1 MLNRYLTEDEELP
14 DGLDWE
20 AQVEVILDEDEDP
33 RAQVKLQNL
42 SWESALGQDF
52 QDLVEGLSCEYHE
65 LLDGYLNVGYIF
77 SECRMNEE
85 DRIEIKGQLHPVNR
99 EHQGNYY
106 TNESQVIASATLR
119 VRMKDQ
125 RTHGAIREY
134 LERDVQDQLK
144 PDTPEKPEREEKKMK
159 YKYLTP
165 GGDIPQHMDWDADVE
180 VVPDGDNTNP
190 DADVKI
196 RNLGWEQALYYD
208 GPHFREL
215 VEQGGNYVYHDRIDG
230 LFLVGYA
237 FSDCMV
243 DDQDRVIVKGFLH
256 PATETIKGDYHTDE
270 SQVIASAVLRIKMKD
285 QRTLGAIREYLGEKS

>member
-20 AQVEVILDEDEDP
+20 AQVEVILHEDEDP
-33 RAQVKLQNL
+33 QAQVKLQNL

-52 QDLVEGLSCEYHE
+52 QDLVEGLSCVYHE

-77 SECRMNEE
+77 SECRINEE

-134 LERDVQDQLK
+134 LERNVQDQLK

-159 YKYLTP
+159 YKYLTSE
-165 GGDIPQHMDWDADVE
+165 GDLPNDLDWDADVE

-190 DADVKI
+190 DADRSKSET
-196 RNLGWEQALYYD
+196 WD
-208 GPHFREL
+208 GSKHSTTTAPTSGNWSNR
-215 VEQGGNYVYHDRIDG
+215 VETTFIT
-230 LFLVGYA
+230 
-237 FSDCMV
+237 
-243 DDQDRVIVKGFLH
+243 
-256 PATETIKGDYHTDE
+256 TE
-270 SQVIASAVLRIKMKD
+270 
-285 QRTLGAIREYLGEKS
+285 